1 MHMKLPH
8 NELKSNSKLWSR
20 MAQQNAV
27 QQTPFWYNFLLICL
41 KPLYRW
47 KIKQR
52 AESDALF
59 QQECIER
66 FGPFQ
71 TPKNLHTIWFHVV
84 SIGETNAAQ
93 PLIEHYLKLGHPVLV
108 TNTTK
113 TGQARAKSLFL
124 KAPYLALFQAVYL
137 PVDQKPLLK
146 QFFDLYQPKLLAL
159 VETEIWP
166 NLIAQAKQ
174 QQIPCILLNARLSE
188 KSAKGYAKVS
198 RLTQAM
204 LQQLTWMLTQDQAT
218 QQRYVDLGLEKAKS
232 QVVGN
237 IKFDISAPNSFIE
250 QAEQLKQEWQLEKR
264 QIITLASTH
273 APEEEQLLKQ
283 LQTHLNSNPDLLC
296 MVVPRHPERFDE
308 VYKICQ
314 SLNLNTQRRSLKQP
328 IQIDTQVFLADSMG
342 EMWLWYALS
351 QACFVGGSL
360 NEPGGGHNILE
371 PMVLNI
377 PTVIGPRYF
386 NFQSIV
392 DEFVAAQGILI
403 GENAAQVA
411 QQLLSC
417 LDDPLQTQQQV
428 AHAQQVLQRN
438 KGSLQK
444 HIQLLDHYLQQTA
457 SS

>member
-1 MHMKLPH
+1 
-8 NELKSNSKLWSR
+8 

-27 QQTPFWYNFLLICL
+27 QQTPFWYNFLLMCL

-59 QQECIER
+59 QQECLER

-71 TPKNLHTIWFHVV
+71 PVKNTDAIWFHAV
-84 SIGETNAAQ
+84 SVGETNAAQ

-113 TGQARAKSLFL
+113 TGQARAKSLFQ
-124 KAPYLALFQAVYL
+124 KAPYLDLFQAVYL

-146 QFFDLYQPKLLAL
+146 QFFQRYQPKILAL

-166 NLIAQAKQ
+166 NLIAEAKR

-188 KSAKGYAKVS
+188 KSAQGYAKVR
-198 RLTQAM
+198 RLTRPM
-204 LQQLTWMLTQDQAT
+204 LQQLTWMLAQDEAT
-218 QQRYVDLGLEKAKS
+218 QQRYVSLGFDQANS

-237 IKFDISAPNSFIE
+237 IKFDITAPEHFVA
-250 QAEQLKQEWQLEKR
+250 QARQLKQDWPLSGR

-273 APEEEQLLKQ
+273 APEEQSLLQQ
-283 LQTHLNSNPDLLC
+283 LQPHLNSNPDLLC
-296 MVVPRHPERFDE
+296 IVVPRHPERFDE
-308 VYKICQ
+308 VFQVCQ
-314 SLNLNTQRRSLKQP
+314 RLNLKTQRRSLQQP
-328 IQIDTQVFLADSMG
+328 VQADTQVFLADSMG
-342 EMWLWYALS
+342 EMWLWYGLS

-371 PMVLNI
+371 PMVLDV

-386 NFQSIV
+386 NFQTIV
-392 DEFVAAQGILI
+392 DEFVAEQAILI
-403 GENAAQVA
+403 GEDAAQVV

-417 LDDPLQTQQQV
+417 LENSAQV
-428 AHAQQVLQRN
+428 SQRLERAQQVLQRN
-438 KGSLQK
+438 QGSLQK
-444 HIQLLDHYLQQTA
+444 HIQLLDHYLAQATLP
-457 SS
+457 

>member
-1 MHMKLPH
+1 
-8 NELKSNSKLWSR
+8 
-20 MAQQNAV
+20 MAQHNAV
-27 QQTPFWYNFLLICL
+27 QQTPFWYNFLLVCL

-47 KIKQR
+47 KIRQR

-59 QQECIER
+59 QQECLER

-71 TPKNLHTIWFHVV
+71 PPKNLNTIWFHVV
-84 SIGETNAAQ
+84 SVGETNAAQ
-93 PLIEHYLKLGHPVLV
+93 PLIEHYLKLGHSVLV

-113 TGQARAKSLFL
+113 TGQARAKSLFYE
-124 KAPYLALFQAVYL
+124 KYSTLFQAVYL

-146 QFFDLYQPKLLAL
+146 QFFELYQPKLLAL

-174 QQIPCILLNARLSE
+174 KQIPCILLNARLSE
-188 KSAKGYAKVS
+188 KSAKGYDKVR
-198 RLTQAM
+198 RLTQPM
-204 LQQLTWMLTQDQAT
+204 LQQLTWLLAQDITT
-218 QQRYVDLGLEKAKS
+218 QQRYVDLGLDQSKS

-296 MVVPRHPERFDE
+296 IVVPRHPERFDE

>member
-1 MHMKLPH
+1 
-8 NELKSNSKLWSR
+8 
-20 MAQQNAV
+20 MAQHNAV
-27 QQTPFWYNFLLICL
+27 QQTPFWYNFLLVCL

-47 KIKQR
+47 KIRQR
-52 AESDALF
+52 AESDALY
-59 QQECIER
+59 QQECLER

-71 TPKNLHTIWFHVV
+71 PPKNLNTIWFHVV
-84 SIGETNAAQ
+84 SVGETNAAQ
-93 PLIEHYLKLGHPVLV
+93 PLIEHYLKLGHSVLV

-113 TGQARAKSLFL
+113 TGQARAKSLFYE
-124 KAPYLALFQAVYL
+124 KYSTLFQAVYL

-146 QFFDLYQPKLLAL
+146 QFFELYQPKILAL

-174 QQIPCILLNARLSE
+174 KQIPCILLNARLSE
-188 KSAKGYAKVS
+188 KSAKGYDKVR
-198 RLTQAM
+198 RLTQPM
-204 LQQLTWMLTQDQAT
+204 LQQLTWLLAQDIAT
-218 QQRYVDLGLEKAKS
+218 QQRYVGLGLDQSKS

-237 IKFDISAPNSFIE
+237 IKFDISAPTSFIE

-283 LQTHLNSNPDLLC
+283 LQPHLNSNPDLLC

>member
-1 MHMKLPH
+1 
-8 NELKSNSKLWSR
+8 
-20 MAQQNAV
+20 MAQHNAV
-27 QQTPFWYNFLLICL
+27 QQTPFWYNFLLVCL

-47 KIKQR
+47 KIRQR

-59 QQECIER
+59 QQECLER

-71 TPKNLHTIWFHVV
+71 PPKNLNTIWFHVV
-84 SIGETNAAQ
+84 SVGETNAAQ
-93 PLIEHYLKLGHPVLV
+93 PLIEHYLKLGHSVLV

-113 TGQARAKSLFL
+113 TGQARAKSLFYE
-124 KAPYLALFQAVYL
+124 KYSTLFQAVYL

-146 QFFDLYQPKLLAL
+146 QFFELYQPKILAL

-174 QQIPCILLNARLSE
+174 KQIPCILLNARLSE
-188 KSAKGYAKVS
+188 KSAKGYGKVR
-198 RLTQAM
+198 RLTQPM
-204 LQQLTWMLTQDQAT
+204 LQQLTWLLAQDIAT
-218 QQRYVDLGLEKAKS
+218 QQRYVGLGLDQSKS

-237 IKFDISAPNSFIE
+237 IKFDISAPICFIE

-283 LQTHLNSNPDLLC
+283 LQLHLNSNPDLLC
-296 MVVPRHPERFDE
+296 IVVPRHPERFDE